1 VLDRLVEAVRAGES
15 RALVVHGEPGVGKTA
30 LAIELV
36 PYQIRVNAVAPA
48 VVATPIYERFVPK
61 DQLAQTLHSFDRFH
75 PLGRVGTP
83 RDLAN
88 TITFL
93 LSPATSWVTGAI
105 WNIDGGVTAGRN

>member
-1 VLDRLVEAVRAGES
+1 LDG
-15 RALVVHGEPGVGKTA
+15 
-30 LAIELV
+30 
-36 PYQIRVNAVAPA
+36 
-48 VVATPIYERFVPK
+48 
-61 DQLAQTLHSFDRFH
+61 FH

-105 WNIDGGVTAGRN
+105 WDVDDGVMAGCN